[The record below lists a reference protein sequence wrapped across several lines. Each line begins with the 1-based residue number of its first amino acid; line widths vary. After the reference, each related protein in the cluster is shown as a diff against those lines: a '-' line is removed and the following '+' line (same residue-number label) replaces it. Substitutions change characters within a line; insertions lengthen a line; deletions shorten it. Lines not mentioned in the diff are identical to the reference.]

1 MYQSHWGLR
10 ETPFRTPGD
19 PRFFYESPTHEEAL
33 ARLEFLVDQRRRLG
47 LLLGGDGS
55 GKSLVFQVFAQAMRR
70 AGRPTACLS
79 LLGVDP
85 AEFLWQLA
93 VEFEL
98 NPPRGLALGAY
109 WRRVTDRLTEYAYQK
124 WTAVVLLDDV
134 DRAAPEVIV
143 QINRL
148 ARLAPSG
155 DLRLT
160 IALSGRREEIG
171 RVGESLLELADLRID
186 LDPWR
191 PGDTQRYLTNSLALA
206 GRDKA
211 VFDPPA
217 IAKIHQLSRGVPR
230 RISQLA
236 DLALLAGAGR
246 RQDHVDSATVES
258 VYRELGSI
266 QV

>member
-47 LLLGGDGS
+47 LLLGGQGS
-55 GKSLVFQVFAQAMRR
+55 GKSLIFEVFAQTVRR
-70 AGRPTACLS
+70 DGLPMASLN

-93 VEFEL
+93 VALQL
-98 NPPRGLALGAY
+98 NPPKGLPPYAY
-109 WRRVTDRLTEYAYQK
+109 WRWVTDRLAEYAYQK
-124 WTAVVLLDDV
+124 RTAVVLLDDV

-148 ARLAPSG
+148 ARLSPAG

-160 IALSGRREEIG
+160 IVLSGRPAEIG
-171 RVGESLLELADLRID
+171 RVGDSLLELADLRID
-186 LDPWR
+186 LGCWR
-191 PGDTQRYLTNSLALA
+191 PDDTARYVANSLALA
-206 GRDKA
+206 GRQKA
-211 VFDPPA
+211 VFDPSA
-217 IAKIHQLSRGVPR
+217 IARLHQLGGGVPR

-246 RQDHVDSATVES
+246 HQDHVDSETVES
-258 VYRELGSI
+258 VYRELGAI
-266 QV
+266 RV